1 MANEINSLGRGAFK
15 TLFKTGAFCKP
26 LNVMFQILRWDQNYQ
41 VQFLKLLRSPK
52 DLVHKVLST
61 PHLKWKKL
69 SNNSSWDFEHVLDTM
84 DDYWVGQDENFCPE
98 STPTRWRCY
107 HFSKKWSKWKF
118 DATLSIKKPFVTPK
132 FCDRNFSQMHHFEDM
147 NFLSPLDSL
156 YLL

>member
-1 MANEINSLGRGAFK
+1 MNCSFGHAGCQKTMAKNEIFHVKIGQNLKFLDTWELYTSKESLE
-15 TLFKTGAFCKP
+15 
-26 LNVMFQILRWDQNYQ
+26 
-41 VQFLKLLRSPK
+41 
-52 DLVHKVLST
+52 HT

-69 SNNSSWDFEHVLDTM
+69 LNNSSWDFEHVLDTM

-107 HFSKKWSKWKF
+107 HFSKKLSKSKF
-118 DATLSIKKPFVTPK
+118 DATLSLKKPFVTPK

>member
-1 MANEINSLGRGAFK
+1 MTAILLKSDKK
-15 TLFKTGAFCKP
+15 TLIFEKWLDYWWNGQKIWWIYAYIMKKPAF
-26 LNVMFQILRWDQNYQ
+26 
-41 VQFLKLLRSPK
+41 
-52 DLVHKVLST
+52 T
-61 PHLKWKKL
+61 PHLKWEKL

-107 HFSKKWSKWKF
+107 HFSKKLSKSKF